1 MPAHDGTILTIGH
14 STHALEAFVTLLQRH
29 CVTVVADVRAVPY
42 SRFNPQFNREPLA
55 ASLAE
60 HGIKYLFL
68 GRELAGARTTPPAT
82 TMGASATTVLAA
94 PSRSKTG

>member
-55 ASLAE
+55 D
-60 HGIKYLFL
+60 
-68 GRELAGARTTPPAT
+68 
-82 TMGASATTVLAA
+82 
-94 PSRSKTG
+94 